1 MAATA
6 VLVLHGFT
14 AQPKTVDY
22 IAGFLERAGLPFEI
36 PTLRGH
42 AQTPEALIGVR
53 WQDWLEDAQ
62 AAFERLEKAHGRV
75 AVVGHSMGGLVAGL
89 LAARKP
95 QTESLVLVA
104 PALEFSNPTAR
115 FAPLLKHI
123 LKWADAGE
131 PSMYDLNLRAEA
143 EVRAVTYKRFPV
155 AAFAELYA
163 LSGIAPREFARV
175 TAPALVIHSRK
186 DQVIPP
192 SAGEKA
198 FAYLGSHDKKLR
210 WFEESGHE
218 MFWDMQRDELSQA
231 IVDFVQSK
239 SPVSSP

>member
-1 MAATA
+1 LAATA

-14 AQPKTVDY
+14 AQPKTVDH
-22 IAGFLERAGLPFEI
+22 IAGFLEKASLPFEI

-62 AAFERLEKAHGRV
+62 NAYERLEKAHGRV

-95 QTESLVLVA
+95 QMESLVLVA

-115 FAPLLKHI
+115 FAPLLKRVM
-123 LKWADAGE
+123 KWSNAGE
-131 PSMYDLNLRAEA
+131 PSMYDPKLRAEA
-143 EVRAVTYKRFPV
+143 EAGMVTYKRFPV

-163 LSGIAPREFARV
+163 LAGLAPREFGRV
-175 TAPALVIHSRK
+175 TCPAIVIHSRK

-198 FAYLGSHDKKLR
+198 FAHLGSRDKKLT
-210 WFEESGHE
+210 WFERSGHE
-218 MFWDMQRDELSQA
+218 MFWDMQRDQLSQT
-231 IVDFVQSK
+231 IVDFVKSK
-239 SPVSSP
+239 MPVSNA